1 MISQP
6 TSPQVSGIHR
16 SVYLVSRSIN
26 PTSSLRTAM
35 RQCSQIKSHF
45 HADFTQGLS
54 SIVYVAKNHN
64 KKVQRIAAETQN
76 NQRITN
82 ELQDRMLQLE
92 VSSQDQILQ
101 LNTGLNALTE
111 GQGLNTP
118 HKEVVKANW
127 EDGPNGRLAGIE
139 RNTSARKTNE
149 TIKINKKVLPSKIIR
164 PAVYSSLMWPRL

>member
-1 MISQP
+1 M
-6 TSPQVSGIHR
+6 TPQNLSLSLMTAAMKMTFYDFATDI
-16 SVYLVSRSIN
+16 
-26 PTSSLRTAM
+26 PSSFWYSSFGVL
-35 RQCSQIKSHF
+35 
-45 HADFTQGLS
+45 GLS
-54 SIVYVAKNHN
+54 SIVYVAKNHS

-92 VSSQDQILQ
+92 VSSQDQFLQ
-101 LNTGLNALTE
+101 LHTGLNALTE

-149 TIKINKKVLPSKIIR
+149 TIKINKKSAVIIS
-164 PAVYSSLMWPRL
+164 VG

>member
-1 MISQP
+1 
-6 TSPQVSGIHR
+6 
-16 SVYLVSRSIN
+16 
-26 PTSSLRTAM
+26 M

-92 VSSQDQILQ
+92 VSSQDQFLQ
-101 LNTGLNALTE
+101 LHTGLNALTE
-111 GQGLNTP
+111 GQGLTTP

-149 TIKINKKVLPSKIIR
+149 TIKIYKKVLPLQNNQTCCVFIADVA
-164 PAVYSSLMWPRL
+164 PSLVGRDHFGWVRSYNLHDSR